1 MKRIFALLLCFVL
14 VWGLTAC
21 KEEKTS
27 SKKKKPSQSQDNED
41 TDYNDDTDDTD
52 DSENSGNNTSHGS
65 TDLSGDFWENQEG
78 LTVPPDEAPEETAE
92 EVADAFMTA
101 LQTGDWETVN
111 KRIPAFALSGNST
124 GSAMQGGIMEKIMN
138 TMTVKEQTVTENGD
152 GSYTVSLTIEA
163 IDYKALLESLPENIY
178 SVESARK
185 ELLKLAE
192 SAERGEFAG
201 TLILRQYTPYSPYY
215 VEPEPSFLNAIT
227 GGYYD
232 LYMAVM
238 EEVLAQ

>member
-1 MKRIFALLLCFVL
+1 MKRILALLLCLLL

-27 SKKKKPSQSQDNED
+27 TKKKKPSQSQDRED
-41 TDYNDDTDDTD
+41 TDTNEDSGYNDD
-52 DSENSGNNTSHGS
+52 SEDNTPSETEGG
-65 TDLSGDFWENQEG
+65 SGDFWENEEG
-78 LTVPPDEAPEETAE
+78 LTIPPDETIAENAE
-92 EVADAFMTA
+92 EVADDFMTA

-111 KRIPAFALSGNST
+111 QRIPGYVLSGNST
-124 GSAMQGGIMEKIMN
+124 GGMMQGGIMEKIMN
-138 TMTVKEQTVTENGD
+138 TMTVKEQTVTDNGD
-152 GSYTVSLTIEA
+152 GSYTVSLTIET
-163 IDYKALLESLPENIY
+163 IDYKALLEALPENIY

-192 SAERGEFAG
+192 SAERREFEG
-201 TLILRQYTPYSPYY
+201 TFILRQYTPYSPYC
-215 VEPEPSFLNAIT
+215 VEPDASFLNAIT

-238 EEVLAQ
+238 GEVLAQ